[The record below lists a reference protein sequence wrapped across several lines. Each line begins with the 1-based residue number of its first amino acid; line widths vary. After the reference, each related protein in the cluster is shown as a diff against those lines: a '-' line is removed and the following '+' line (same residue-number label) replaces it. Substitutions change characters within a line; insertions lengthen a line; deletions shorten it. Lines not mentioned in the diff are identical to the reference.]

1 MNSMENKTVL
11 ADVGGFT
18 PAIDTI
24 VEELGFVCAGV
35 FGVVWRYCQMGDGK
49 CTASQS
55 KMASKLG
62 MSVRTIQRCTEKLVS
77 AGYLKSV
84 VIEGLGVEYYDT
96 GLAGLK
102 IQVTGYNNSQPS
114 SSVAQDE
121 QTDLR
126 QFDAPTNLR
135 LNVVPTHDTES
146 YPPTT
151 LSRTKKEV
159 KIDLKETATTTA
171 AESEIGANSEVAE
184 VFKAYESEI
193 GLLTNYVREDV
204 LDAIKQY
211 PKEWIVESIKEA
223 AKNNTRKWSYAL
235 AILKSWQVNGYKT
248 DIRQKR
254 IDGPKAYQNT
264 RKAKQEDSEDKLNQF
279 RKLYQEQKQNV

>member
-1 MNSMENKTVL
+1 MNRDEVLSIVRQFTGHENIIAVPRILIELTGDPVMAMMLNQLLYWSEQKEWVYKSLEDWNEEIGGISRHRMEKFAELPYVETELRKAEGAPTTHYRINPEAFNNALVELINAKSIYRKPQMDLPKTVNP
-11 ADVGGFT
+11 FT
-18 PAIDTI
+18 
-24 VEELGFVCAGV
+24 ENRKSL
-35 FGVVWRYCQMGDGK
+35 
-49 CTASQS
+49 
-55 KMASKLG
+55 
-62 MSVRTIQRCTEKLVS
+62 TEITS
-77 AGYLKSV
+77 E
-84 VIEGLGVEYYDT
+84 ITPE
-96 GLAGLK
+96 
-102 IQVTGYNNSQPS
+102 I
-114 SSVAQDE
+114 
-121 QTDLR
+121 
-126 QFDAPTNLR
+126 
-135 LNVVPTHDTES
+135 
-146 YPPTT
+146 
-151 LSRTKKEV
+151 
-159 KIDLKETATTTA
+159 ITATTTA
-171 AESEIGANSEVAE
+171 ADSEIGTNSEVAE

>member
-1 MNSMENKTVL
+1 MEKRHGWIYKTSQEL
-11 ADVGGFT
+11 SDELMGIGA
-18 PAIDTI
+18 PPTI
-24 VEELGFVCAGV
+24 AKDLVHLEELG
-35 FGVVWRYCQMGDGK
+35 
-49 CTASQS
+49 
-55 KMASKLG
+55 
-62 MSVRTIQRCTEKLVS
+62 
-77 AGYLKSV
+77 YLESRNNPKYKWDHTKQYRPNF
-84 VIEGLGVEYYDT
+84 I
-96 GLAGLK
+96 K
-102 IQVTGYNNSQPS
+102 I
-114 SSVAQDE
+114 
-121 QTDLR
+121 QTDLLELGYIHEKIGIS
-126 QFDAPTNLR
+126 QSMLTEYKSISLR
-135 LNVVPTHDTES
+135 DKSVSLREKSSDLPDRTIPEITSEITS
-146 YPPTT
+146 EITPEIITT
-151 LSRTKKEV
+151 
-159 KIDLKETATTTA
+159 TTTA